1 MTVPL
6 RNLDE
11 PVMRHARTDIVAIP
25 ARHTVQEVLDDI
37 RIRPAATGSFFYL
50 YVIDDDRRLAGVIQ
64 TRRLLTAPLDAH
76 ADSIMA
82 RNVIAIPETCTLLD
96 ACEFFVLHKFL
107 AFPVVDADR
116 RLLGVIDI
124 GTFTEEMFDIEER
137 EQVQNLFETLGVSL
151 SEIRSPTAWS
161 AFRYRFPW
169 LLATIASGTVCALL
183 AGLFEATLA
192 QSLILAFF
200 LTLVLGLGE
209 SIAFPGSSKIF
220 AAEVPAAHRGT
231 ANAVVAAALAFGPA
245 VGTLAGGMILQAA
258 GWRPIFWTF
267 GAITLLWLV
276 PWQVTSAPLRA
287 RSVATPVTAP
297 VNFAALLKVPAL
309 WQMGAAHFMSN
320 YGFYFLLTWLPLYLV
335 KTVGWSIPQMTLLT
349 TLGFAVQG
357 VTALVSG
364 RWSDRAVA
372 MGAAEG
378 PLRRRAMIW
387 AQALSG
393 GAIAA
398 LWFADGLLQVGLC
411 LVIAGIGSGL
421 LATNLYAVGQ
431 MFSGPRAAG
440 SWIGVQNACGNC
452 AGIIGPVV
460 TGVIVDRLGSYGW
473 AFALAA
479 GVSLLGTVWWWK
491 TVPEIRQADLS
502 A

>member
-1 MTVPL
+1 MATV
-6 RNLDE
+6 
-11 PVMRHARTDIVAIP
+11 
-25 ARHTVQEVLDDI
+25 
-37 RIRPAATGSFFYL
+37 
-50 YVIDDDRRLAGVIQ
+50 
-64 TRRLLTAPLDAH
+64 
-76 ADSIMA
+76 ADGP
-82 RNVIAIPETCTLLD
+82 R
-96 ACEFFVLHKFL
+96 
-107 AFPVVDADR
+107 
-116 RLLGVIDI
+116 
-124 GTFTEEMFDIEER
+124 
-137 EQVQNLFETLGVSL
+137 
-151 SEIRSPTAWS
+151 
-161 AFRYRFPW
+161 
-169 LLATIASGTVCALL
+169 ASGTRLAWVVGLLGLSVLLNYVDRGAIGVAAPLMKQDLGLSATGFGTAVSAFFWVYAPLCAFVGWLCDRFCVYRMFAL
-183 AGLFEATLA
+183 GIALWALATLLTGWVGGIA
-192 QSLILAFF
+192 SLIVLR
-200 LTLVLGLGE
+200 LVLGLGE

-245 VGTLAGGMILQAA
+245 VGTLTGGLILQAA
-258 GWRPIFWTF
+258 GWRPIFWIF

-276 PWQVTSAPLRA
+276 PWQITSAPLRA
-287 RSVATPVTAP
+287 RTVATPVTAP

-335 KTVGWSIPQMTLLT
+335 KTMGWSIPQMTLLT

-372 MGAAEG
+372 KGAAEG

-398 LWFADGLLQVGLC
+398 LWFADGPLQVGLC

-479 GVSLLGTVWWWK
+479 GVSLLGTAWWWK
-491 TVPEIRQADLS
+491 AVPEIRQAEL
-502 A
+502 

>member
-1 MTVPL
+1 MATVADGPRAAGTRLAWVVGLLGLSVLLNYVDRGAIGVAAPL
-6 RNLDE
+6 MKQDLNLS
-11 PVMRHARTDIVAIP
+11 
-25 ARHTVQEVLDDI
+25 
-37 RIRPAATGSFFYL
+37 ATGFGTAVSAFFWVYAPL
-50 YVIDDDRRLAGVIQ
+50 CAFVGWLCDRFCVYRMFAFGIALWALA
-64 TRRLLTAPLDAH
+64 TLLTGW
-76 ADSIMA
+76 
-82 RNVIAIPETCTLLD
+82 V
-96 ACEFFVLHKFL
+96 
-107 AFPVVDADR
+107 
-116 RLLGVIDI
+116 G
-124 GTFTEEMFDIEER
+124 G
-137 EQVQNLFETLGVSL
+137 
-151 SEIRSPTAWS
+151 
-161 AFRYRFPW
+161 
-169 LLATIASGTVCALL
+169 IAS
-183 AGLFEATLA
+183 
-192 QSLILAFF
+192 LIVLR
-200 LTLVLGLGE
+200 LVLGLGE

-297 VNFAALLKVPAL
+297 VNFAALLKVPEL

-411 LVIAGIGSGL
+411 LVVAGIGSGL